1 MAEKRETAK
10 PSLKVQSAW
19 LLVAKTVGF
28 ALSFLLPLLVVRYLD
43 LNQVGIYRESFQ
55 VIMTLVAILPF
66 GFSASAYYFL
76 SRNKEEQPAII
87 FNILIFNFVIGGIA
101 CALLWMFPN
110 IIGSIFRDE
119 ELVQLSGLIGVVI
132 WLWVFGAFLEIVA
145 VANQEPRL
153 ATVFIIMAQFTKTL
167 LMVLAVVVFESVEAL
182 IYAAIIQGVIQTIVL
197 LVYLNAKFRGLWSS
211 FSFAIFKRQLL
222 YVLPYG
228 MMALLWV
235 LQSDVHN
242 FFVGYKFT
250 PAEFAIY
257 VYGCFQ
263 LPFLGILYESIASV
277 MIPRMSELQQQG
289 DKREMLET
297 SVRAMDKLA
306 FFYFPIYALLLIA
319 GYDLITALFTPE
331 FAAAVPIFL
340 INITLI
346 PFGIL
351 ISDPVVRAY
360 ENLGRFLLKL
370 RLALIPLMIVIM
382 WAAIDHLSLGAMI
395 TIVVVVTII
404 ERVVTAIRVMQEL
417 EVKRADAFMLG
428 NVAKTA
434 FAALVAGVVTFVF
447 HAYFRPFAPGIM
459 ESIGGIFFDA
469 PREHSFSLF
478 TGGLIVGASGCVLMG
493 VYLFIANL
501 LGVITVEEKRS
512 IKNLFNRL
520 SAQKA

>member
-1 MAEKRETAK
+1 MSEKKQAK
-10 PSLKVQSAW
+10 ISLKVQSAW

-66 GFSASAYYFL
+66 GFSASAYYYL
-76 SRNKEEQPAII
+76 SRDKDEQPAII
-87 FNILIFNFVIGGIA
+87 LNILIFNFIIGGIA
-101 CALLWMFPN
+101 CALLWIFPQ
-110 IIGSIFRDE
+110 IIGSIFRDP
-119 ELVQLSGLIGVVI
+119 ELVQLSWLIGIVI

-153 ATVFIIMAQFTKTL
+153 AMVFIIMAQFTKTL

-182 IYAAIIQGVIQTIVL
+182 IYAAIIQGVIQTLVL
-197 LVYLNAKFRGLWSS
+197 LVYLNTRFKGLWSS
-211 FSFAIFKRQLL
+211 FSAAIFRRQFL

-242 FFVGYKFT
+242 FFVGYKFS

-263 LPFLGILYESIASV
+263 LPFLGILYESVASV

-370 RLALIPLMIVIM
+370 RLVLIPLMIVIM
-382 WAAIDHLSLGAMI
+382 WAAIDHLNLVSI
-395 TIVVVVTII
+395 ISIVVVVTVI
-404 ERVVTAIRVMQEL
+404 ERVITAIRVAKEL

-428 NVAKTA
+428 NVLKTA
-434 FAALVAGVVTFVF
+434 LATVIAGGVAFVF
-447 HAYFRPFAPGIM
+447 YMYFRPFAPELAEM
-459 ESIGGIFFDA
+459 VGGIFWQV
-469 PREHSFSLF
+469 PREHSFSLL
-478 TGGLIVGASGCVLMG
+478 TGGVVVGSTGCVLAA
-493 VYLFIANL
+493 VYLFLANL
-501 LGVITVEEKRS
+501 LRIISSEEKRS
-512 IKNLFNRL
+512 IKNLFSRVT
-520 SAQKA
+520 AQKA